1 MKNIPGRTSSAQY
14 EILFRAS
21 LPALGFSTYYFEVQH
36 SRMKSQLPI
45 RMTSNEAC
53 ILENK
58 VTIYNTKDSIYWIV
72 IASSNQIRCRW
83 KAEEHY

>member
-1 MKNIPGRTSSAQY
+1 VKNIPGRTSSAQY

-36 SRMKSQLPI
+36 MIMKSKFPI
-45 RMTSNEAC
+45 RMTFNEAC

-58 VTIYNTKDSIYWIV
+58 VTINNTNDIIYSIV
-72 IASSNQIRCRW
+72 IASSNRI
-83 KAEEHY
+83 

>member
-1 MKNIPGRTSSAQY
+1 MIPIPLSVKNIPGRTSSAQY

-36 SRMKSQLPI
+36 MIMKSKSPI
-45 RMTSNEAC
+45 RMTFNEAC

-58 VTIYNTKDSIYWIV
+58 VTINNTNDIIYRIV
-72 IASSNQIRCRW
+72 IVSSNQI
-83 KAEEHY
+83 